1 MQDREVLN
9 QCCKVR
15 IGHTP
20 KMTKYPYK

>member
-1 MQDREVLN
+1 VLN